1 MQLPI
6 SAQMTP
12 REGVG
17 SLYYSFASFDAV
29 PFVRHGFSTRLGGV
43 SRGPFSA
50 MNLSFTRGMRR
61 RRSGKILPCFVKIS
75 A

>member
-43 SRGPFSA
+43 STGIYES
-50 MNLSFTRGMRR
+50 MDLGTTRGEGIM
-61 RRSGKILPCFVKIS
+61 
-75 A
+75 